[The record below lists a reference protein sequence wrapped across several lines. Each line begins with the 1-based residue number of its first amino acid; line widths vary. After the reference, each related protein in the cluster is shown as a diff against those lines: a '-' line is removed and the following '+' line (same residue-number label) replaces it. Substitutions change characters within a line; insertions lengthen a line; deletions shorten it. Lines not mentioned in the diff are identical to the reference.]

1 MKMYKT
7 FLSEFDNQYAMES
20 QESATIPDGRYQA
33 QVDKIMF
40 ETNSKDGVT
49 VYFKII
55 LKLLSTEFYLR
66 QVTYIKTVNA
76 DQIKYIKQTLNTLDI
91 NPETFSDVES
101 LFGGALDSVVEI
113 QLKTG
118 KVNTSTGKAYQNV
131 YINKLIAKADGMI
144 ATSGEVPF

>member
-1 MKMYKT
+1 MYKT

-91 NPETFSDVES
+91 NPETFSDVER